1 MTIRKI
7 LVAATAVAAI
17 APWASARKVTVAADS
32 VALIPDK
39 ASVTELVV
47 TGNIPQALKLG
58 PDEGFTSLKALTYD
72 GDVDYVSGQTFKA
85 WPKLETV
92 RFNGMVGHS
101 DGYCFFDCPELR
113 SVTFAGPVLTT
124 GGALYMSNCP
134 KAEKVTFEGLT
145 ISTDFGE
152 NENCPSF
159 KGYDVKGL
167 VMKASSFDQP
177 TTEEEVRARRDEM
190 MPQMEKISAYMQ
202 RILASDNEWLF
213 MLARRN
219 RDYLASLAEFWGRPE
234 MADLWVEKGP
244 LADSDRTLTKLEL
257 LRKSPAYSHEA
268 DPTLRFTYA
277 QPSDSA
283 LTATRERFNLDS
295 VAGNGDDISRIKNL
309 LHFVHDAVRHD
320 GSSPWPDVPLNFGAI
335 YDVCHEQNRGVN
347 CRMMAIMLNEVLL
360 AEGIPARY
368 LTCLPKYYD
377 TDPDCHVINVAW
389 SRDLGKWVWVD
400 PTFDAWVTDENG
412 LMLHPG
418 EVRQRLIEGKPLAI
432 PETANWNHENRQT
445 LEDYIETYMAKNLYI
460 IGCNT
465 VNRAEPEG
473 YHFST
478 TGERGSQVYL
488 SPEGVTYGNAD
499 SNTGDEAGF
508 WAAPEL

>member
-1 MTIRKI
+1 MILKKI
-7 LVAATAVAAI
+7 FVTAVAIAAI
-17 APWASARKVTVAADS
+17 APWASARKVIVAADS

-39 ASVTELVV
+39 ESVTDLVI

-58 PDEGFTSLKALTYD
+58 PKEGFTSLTSLTYD
-72 GDVDYVSGQTFKA
+72 GDVDIVGGHTFEA
-85 WPKLETV
+85 WTKLETV
-92 RFNGMVGHS
+92 KFNGMVGHS

-134 KAEKVTFEGLT
+134 KAESVTFEGLT
-145 ISTDFGE
+145 VSTGFGE
-152 NENCPSF
+152 NDNCPAF
-159 KGYDVKGL
+159 KGYVVKGL
-167 VMKASSFDQP
+167 VLNASSIDHSS
-177 TTEEEVRARRDEM
+177 EEEVRARRDEM
-190 MPQMEKISAYMQ
+190 MPQFEKISAYMQ

-213 MLARRN
+213 KLAKRY
-219 RDYLASLAEFWGRPE
+219 RDVLAGLAEFWGRPE

-244 LADSDRTLTKLEL
+244 LADSDRMLSKLDL
-257 LRKSPAYSHEA
+257 LRKSPAYSNVI
-268 DPTLRFTYA
+268 DSTLCFTYA
-277 QPSDSA
+277 QPTDSA
-283 LTATRERFNLDS
+283 LIATRERFNLDS
-295 VAGNGDDISRIKNL
+295 VAGDGDELSRIKNL
-309 LHFVHDAVRHD
+309 LHFVHESVRHD
-320 GSSPWPDVPLNFGAI
+320 GSSQWPDVPLNFGAL
-335 YDVCHEQNRGVN
+335 YDVCHEQNRGIN
-347 CRMMAIMLNEVLL
+347 CRLMAIMLNEALL

-377 TDPDCHVINVAW
+377 TDNDCHVINIAW
-389 SRDLGKWVWVD
+389 SRDLGKWVWID

-418 EVRQRLIEGKPLAI
+418 EVRRRLIDGKPLAI
-432 PETANWNHENRQT
+432 PETANWNHKNKQTVEEYINR
-445 LEDYIETYMAKNLYI
+445 YMAKNLYI

-473 YHFST
+473 YHFT
-478 TGERGSQVYL
+478 TSGDRGRHVYL
-488 SPEGVTYGNAD
+488 SPEGVQYGNSD